1 MHDIA
6 WIRNNP
12 EAFDAG
18 MKRRGMGAMSEEVR
32 RLDGL
37 RKDAVTRL
45 QETQTQLNEASKEI
59 GKAINSNDHE
69 RQKVVRA
76 SIVLAKE
83 GLPTLEA
90 RATQADADLKA
101 LLERLP
107 NLPNLSVPDGQDEAA
122 NVLVRVG
129 GSVRQIGEPHASH
142 EALGEALGL
151 MDFQAASD
159 LSGSRFVVLRGALAR
174 LHRAIGQYMLDKNVR
189 DHNYEEI
196 DPPVIVREPALYG
209 TGQLPK
215 FADDL
220 YSLGNGSYLIPTS
233 EVTLTNLVANRITP
247 QDALPLHYTALTQCF
262 RSEAGSA
269 GRDTRGMIRQ
279 HQFTKCE
286 LVTICEPD
294 RSEVEHET
302 MLACAEAIL
311 TELGLPYRVMLL
323 CAGDMGFSALKTYDL
338 EVWLP
343 SQGKFRE
350 ISSVSNCGDFQARR
364 MNAKF
369 KDATGKNRFVH
380 TLNGSALAVGRTLV
394 AIMENYQNEDGSIR
408 IPDVLVPYMGGQT
421 VIGK

>member
-18 MKRRGMGAMSEEVR
+18 MKRRGLGAMSEEVR

-37 RKDAVTRL
+37 RRDAVTAL
-45 QETQTQLNEASKEI
+45 QATQTQLNEGAKEI
-59 GKAINSNDHE
+59 GKAINANDHE

-76 SIVLAKE
+76 SLVLAKE
-83 GLPTLEA
+83 GLPALEA

-101 LLERLP
+101 LLEQLP
-107 NLPNLSVPDGQDEAA
+107 NLPDLSVPDGMNEES
-122 NVLVRVG
+122 NVLVRVWG
-129 GSVRQIGEPHASH
+129 KPRHDGPNLAH

-174 LHRAIGQYMLDKNVR
+174 LHRALGQYMIDKNVR
-189 DHNYEEI
+189 HHGFEEI
-196 DPPVIVREPALYG
+196 DPPLIVREPALYG

-220 YSLGNGSYLIPTS
+220 YSVGNGYLIPTA
-233 EVTLTNLVANRITP
+233 EVSLTNLAANKITP
-247 QDALPLHYTALTQCF
+247 LDQLPLLFTALTPCF

-279 HQFTKCE
+279 HQFMKCE
-286 LVTICEPD
+286 LVAVSHPD
-294 RSEVEHET
+294 RSDIEHER
-302 MLACAEAIL
+302 MVACAEAIL
-311 TELGLPYRVMLL
+311 SELGLPYRVMLL
-323 CAGDMGFSALKTYDL
+323 CAGDMGFSARKTYDL

-343 SQGKFRE
+343 SQGKYRE

-369 KDATGKNRFVH
+369 KDEGGKNRFVH

-394 AIMENYQNEDGSIR
+394 AVMENFQNEDGSIL
-408 IPDVLVPYMGGQT
+408 IPDVLRPYMNGET
-421 VIGK
+421 VIGR

>member
-12 EAFDAG
+12 EAFDAAL
-18 MKRRGMGAMSEEVR
+18 KRRGLGAMSEEVR

-59 GKAINSNDHE
+59 GKAINANDHE

-76 SIVLAKE
+76 SINLAKE

-90 RATQADADLKA
+90 RAAQADADLKG
-101 LLERLP
+101 LLEQLP
-107 NLPNLSVPDGQDEAA
+107 NLPNLSVPDGQDEHS

-129 GSVRQIGEPHASH
+129 GTPRMDGPKVAH

-189 DHNYEEI
+189 DHNYEEV
-196 DPPVIVREPALYG
+196 DPPLIVREPALYG

-220 YSLGNGSYLIPTS
+220 YSVGNGSYLIPTS
-233 EVTLTNLVANRITP
+233 EVTLTNLAANKIAPIGSLP
-247 QDALPLHYTALTQCF
+247 QRYTALTQCF

-269 GRDTRGMIRQ
+269 GRDTRGMISQ

-286 LVTICEPD
+286 LVSICEPD

-302 MLACAEAIL
+302 MLAHAEAIL

-343 SQGKFRE
+343 SQGKYRE

-394 AIMENYQNEDGSIR
+394 AIMENFQNNDGSISV
-408 IPDVLVPYMGGQT
+408 PEVLVPYMGGET

>member
-12 EAFDAG
+12 EAFDAAL
-18 MKRRGMGAMSEEVR
+18 KRRGLGAMSEEVR

-59 GKAINSNDHE
+59 GKAINANDHE

-76 SIVLAKE
+76 SINLAKE

-90 RATQADADLKA
+90 RAAQADADLKG
-101 LLERLP
+101 LLEQLP
-107 NLPNLSVPDGQDEAA
+107 NLPNLSVPDGQDEHS

-129 GSVRQIGEPHASH
+129 GTPRMDGPKVAH

-189 DHNYEEI
+189 DHNYEEV
-196 DPPVIVREPALYG
+196 DPPLIVREPALYG

-220 YSLGNGSYLIPTS
+220 YSVGNGSYLIPTS
-233 EVTLTNLVANRITP
+233 EVTLTNLAANKIAPIGSLP
-247 QDALPLHYTALTQCF
+247 QRYTALTQCF

-286 LVTICEPD
+286 LVSICEPD

-302 MLACAEAIL
+302 MLAHAEAIL

-343 SQGKFRE
+343 SQGKYRE

-394 AIMENYQNEDGSIR
+394 AIMENFQNNDGSISV
-408 IPDVLVPYMGGQT
+408 PEVLVPYMGGET